1 MNNRSLFLLLL
12 ALATATSVLANN
24 TLTSVTASQRWP
36 WNGKVDIDYTLT
48 SNATFPVFRVAFKGQ
63 IENGPIFV
71 LNNLEGEGACGIV
84 LGAGV
89 KRITWDS
96 TVQSESR
103 STVTSDAKFNVIA
116 LDVSGTASTYL
127 KLDLSDFTMTP
138 SQNGPNDP
146 TDPNDPPPDTC
157 KTTEIWFKRINQGTF
172 WMGSASNEPK
182 RPDKDAIPE
191 DKHQVTITRPIYIGM
206 LETTA
211 DQYSRI
217 MNIQEGRNSK
227 LPRVQVHM
235 ADLRGST
242 YGNTWP
248 EKTDYRVDDNS
259 FIGTLR
265 QKTKHS
271 LIFDLPT
278 EAEWEMAA
286 RDKGDGTYAAN
297 GDYNCDGTYHGDY
310 VWNNGVA
317 FYDPNVPSVTNWATL
332 DAVAW
337 YADPNSQ
344 VKEVGTKAPGLN
356 GLYDMH
362 GNAWDYCLD
371 HLLKSLGSSAVTDPV
386 GNYSKSANFCVKG
399 GGIYKTD
406 TPAHCRM
413 AMRMSKNARNGN
425 CGVRIAIHY

>member
-12 ALATATSVLANN
+12 SLAAATSVLANS

-48 SNATFPVFRVAFKGQ
+48 SNATFPVFRTAFHGQ
-63 IENGPIFV
+63 IEDGSVFDLSSI
-71 LNNLEGEGACGIV
+71 EGEGACGIV
-84 LGAGV
+84 FGDGV
-89 KRITWDS
+89 KRITWNS
-96 TVQSESR
+96 TVDKPN
-103 STVTSDAKFNVIA
+103 TNTDDAKFNVIA

-127 KLDLSDFTMTP
+127 KLDLADYTLSP
-138 SQNGPNDP
+138 SATGPANVGH
-146 TDPNDPPPDTC
+146 NNAC
-157 KTTEIWFKRINQGTF
+157 KTTNIWFRRINQGTF
-172 WMGSASNEPK
+172 YMGSASDEPN
-182 RPDKDAIPE
+182 RQPGGIPE
-191 DKHQVTITRPIYIGM
+191 DKHQVTITRPIYIGV

-217 MNIQEGRNSK
+217 MNIQTGRNSK
-227 LPRVQVHM
+227 LPRVQIQEKE
-235 ADLRGST
+235 LRGET
-242 YGNTWP
+242 YGMTWP
-248 EKTDYRVDDNS
+248 DKTDYRVDEGS
-259 FIGTLR
+259 FFGTLR
-265 QKTKHS
+265 QKTGHG

-310 VWNNGVA
+310 VWNDGVA
-317 FYDPNVPSVTNWATL
+317 FYDPQTQIADWSHTTN
-332 DAVAW
+332 VAW
-337 YADPNSQ
+337 NADQTPPNGITH
-344 VKEVGTKAPGLN
+344 EVGLLTPGLN

-371 HLLKSLGSSAVTDPV
+371 RLSKNLGTKAVTDPV
-386 GNYSKSANFCVKG
+386 GNYSKKANFCCKG

-413 AMRMSKNARNGN
+413 AMRMSKDAKNDN
-425 CGVRIAIHY
+425 CGFRIAIHY

>member
-12 ALATATSVLANN
+12 SLATAASVLANS

-63 IENGPIFV
+63 IGNDPIFV
-71 LNNLEGEGACGIV
+71 LNNLEGEGTCGIV
-84 LGAGV
+84 LGQGV
-89 KRITWDS
+89 KRITWNS
-96 TVQSESR
+96 TAQKPN
-103 STVTSDAKFNVIA
+103 TNTDDAKFNVIA

-127 KLDLSDFTMTP
+127 KLDLADYTMSP
-138 SQNGPNDP
+138 SATGPANVGH
-146 TDPNDPPPDTC
+146 NNAC
-157 KTTEIWFKRINQGTF
+157 KTTNIWFRRINQGTF
-172 WMGSASNEPK
+172 YMGSASDEPN
-182 RPDKDAIPE
+182 RSPGGVPE
-191 DKHQVTITRPIYIGM
+191 DKHQVTITRPIYLGV

-211 DQYSRI
+211 AQYAKV
-217 MNIQEGRNSK
+217 MDPNSSNTSK
-227 LPRVQVHM
+227 QPRVQIQEKE
-235 ADLRGST
+235 LRGET
-242 YGNTWP
+242 YGMTWP
-248 EKTDYRVDDNS
+248 DKTDYRVDDGS
-259 FIGTLR
+259 FFGTLR
-265 QKTKHS
+265 QKTGYG

-310 VWNNGVA
+310 VWNDGVA
-317 FYDPNVPSVTNWATL
+317 FYDPQTQIADWSHTTN
-332 DAVAW
+332 VAW
-337 YADPNSQ
+337 NADQTPPNG
-344 VKEVGTKAPGLN
+344 VTHEVGLLTPGLN

-371 HLLKSLGSSAVTDPV
+371 RLSKNLGTKAVTDPV
-386 GNYSKSANFCVKG
+386 GNYSKKANFCVKG

-413 AMRMSKNARNGN
+413 AMRMSKDAKNDN
-425 CGVRIAIHY
+425 CGFRIAIHY

>member
-12 ALATATSVLANN
+12 SLAAAASVLANS

-48 SNATFPVFRVAFKGQ
+48 SNASFPVFRTSFHGQ
-63 IENGPIFV
+63 IENGSVFDLSSI
-71 LNNLEGEGACGIV
+71 EGEGACGIV
-84 LGAGV
+84 FGDGV

-96 TVQSESR
+96 TVDKPN
-103 STVTSDAKFNVIA
+103 TDTDDAKFNVIA

-127 KLDLSDFTMTP
+127 KLDLADYTLSP
-138 SQNGPNDP
+138 SATGPANVGH
-146 TDPNDPPPDTC
+146 NNAC
-157 KTTEIWFKRINQGTF
+157 KTTNIWFRRINQGTF
-172 WMGSASNEPK
+172 YMGSASDEPN
-182 RPDKDAIPE
+182 RQPGGIPE
-191 DKHQVTITRPIYIGM
+191 DKHQVTITRPIYIGV

-217 MNIQEGRNSK
+217 MNIQTGRNSK
-227 LPRVQVHM
+227 LPRVQIQEKE
-235 ADLRGST
+235 LRGET
-242 YGNTWP
+242 YGMTWP
-248 EKTDYRVDDNS
+248 DKTDYRVDEGS
-259 FIGTLR
+259 FFGTLR
-265 QKTKHS
+265 QKTKHG

-310 VWNNGVA
+310 VWNDGVS
-317 FYDPNVPSVTNWATL
+317 FYPNQVADWSHTTN
-332 DAVAW
+332 VAW
-337 YADPNSQ
+337 NADPNSE
-344 VKEVGTKAPGLN
+344 VKEVGLLTPGLN

-371 HLLKSLGSSAVTDPV
+371 RLSKNLGTASVTDPV
-386 GNYSKSANFCVKG
+386 GNYSKKANFCCKG

-413 AMRMSKNARNGN
+413 AMRMSKDAKNGN
-425 CGVRIAIHY
+425 CGFRIAIHY